1 MRHQSVI
8 ALLTD
13 SWQTIALASPQ
24 LGFPCMSPARC
35 MVHDMLSLGCSVA
48 GAVLIM
54 VVNSSD
60 SDGLSLHD
68 SGLDSSVAHYRIQRR
83 NVLHAAMWMLTIVV

>member
-1 MRHQSVI
+1 M
-8 ALLTD
+8 L
-13 SWQTIALASPQ
+13 ALADPQ

-54 VVNSSD
+54 VMYVNQLD
-60 SDGLSLHD
+60 SNGSLRAGP
-68 SGLDSSVAHYRIQRR
+68 GLDGDLADSRYKR
-83 NVLHAAMWMLTIVV
+83 NVLYVAMWMLAIVM